1 MKVIKNNARDYD
13 CYWNENEQK
22 WEGLLKATTYHDNDN
37 LPEVENGKVLDWND
51 VVGLTPAS

>member
-37 LPEVENGKVLDWND
+37 LP
-51 VVGLTPAS
+51 